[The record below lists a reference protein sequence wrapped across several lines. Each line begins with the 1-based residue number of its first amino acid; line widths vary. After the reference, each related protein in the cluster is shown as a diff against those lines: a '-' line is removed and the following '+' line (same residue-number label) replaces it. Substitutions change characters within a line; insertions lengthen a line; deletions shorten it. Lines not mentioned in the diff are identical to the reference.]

1 MFKKL
6 IVFAITSGLAAKL
19 VKRYMAKRQARASA
33 SGASGGSPG
42 SASAGTAAPRY
53 PRRAD

>member
-6 IVFAITSGLAAKL
+6 IVFAIPYGLAAKL
-19 VKRYMAKRQARASA
+19 IKRYMAKRQARASA
-33 SGASGGSPG
+33 SGAS
-42 SASAGTAAPRY
+42 ATAGTAAPRY